1 MENKELINDIN
12 NNVNEYIRNIKENID
27 EKKALVIT
35 HGCQMNEHDSEKIT
49 WLLEKMGYSIVND
62 IDDSDLIILNTC
74 SVRHSA
80 EDKVYGQLGNLKNL
94 KSKKRNL
101 KIAVCGCMMQRE
113 ESRNYVIEK
122 FPNVDIIFGTNN
134 IWKLP
139 ELLSLSYDGKKLAMD
154 IEENALNIDDSL
166 GANRLYNFKS
176 YVNIMYGCNNFCSYC
191 IVPYTRGR
199 ETSRRPG
206 EIIKEIEELAKNGT
220 KEVTLLGQNVNS
232 YGKTF
237 DNNYTFANL
246 LEEVNDIKGIE
257 RIRFMTSH
265 PKDISDELIYSF
277 KDLDKLCNFLH
288 LPVQAGSSNVLKMMN
303 RKYTKE
309 DYLRK
314 IDKIKNVNP
323 NIALSTDIMV
333 GFPGE
338 SEEDFLDT
346 LDLVKKVEYDTSF
359 TFIYSIR
366 ENTPAANRKDQVP
379 DKVKHERFERLLDV
393 LYPIQEK
400 KNKAYIGK
408 TVPVLVEDI
417 SKKDAS
423 NVSGRSNEFKLVN
436 FKADKSDIGKIVN
449 VRIKDANSFS
459 LVGEKIES

>member
-246 LEEVNDIKGIE
+246 LEDVNDIKGIE

-338 SEEDFLDT
+338 SEADFLDT

-436 FKADKSDIGKIVN
+436 FKGDKSDIGKIVN